1 MIDSYF
7 VNTPNGRKVSI
18 MLAETALPHR
28 LIRGDRGEVDHL
40 SKEFRRINPNA
51 RLPAIVDHDPPGG
64 GEPFPVFESGAI
76 LIYLAEK
83 TGRFLSTDPR
93 ARSAQ
98 LQWVIWQMAGLGPMH
113 GQAHHFARYAPEPVD
128 AYAQQRFTREAE
140 RLLYVMNRRLNEA
153 AYLGGDEYSIAD
165 MCSWPWINQMNVIGL
180 KRADFANVNRWFE
193 AVAARPGVIEGCRF
207 ELPKLMQQ
215 PGRIPLTAE
224 QFSRGFGDVM
234 HAANRAD

>member
-28 LIRGDRGEVDHL
+28 VIRGDRGEVDHL
-40 SKEFRRINPNA
+40 AKEFRKINPNA

-64 GEPFPVFESGAI
+64 GGPFAVFESGAI

-83 TGRFLSTDPR
+83 TGQFLSTNPR
-93 ARSAQ
+93 ERSTQ
-98 LQWVIWQMAGLGPMH
+98 IQWVIWQMAGLGPMH

-140 RLLYVMNRRLNEA
+140 RLLVVMNRRLGEA
-153 AYLGGDEYSIAD
+153 EYLGGDAYSIAD
-165 MCSWPWINQMNVIGL
+165 MCSWPWINQMNVIRL
-180 KRADFANVNRWFE
+180 ERKDFPHVNRWFD
-193 AVAARPGVIEGCRF
+193 AVAVRPGVIEGCRF
-207 ELPKLMQQ
+207 ELPKLMKE
-215 PGRIPLTAE
+215 PGRVPLTPE
-224 QFSRGFGDVM
+224 QFSRGFGDIM